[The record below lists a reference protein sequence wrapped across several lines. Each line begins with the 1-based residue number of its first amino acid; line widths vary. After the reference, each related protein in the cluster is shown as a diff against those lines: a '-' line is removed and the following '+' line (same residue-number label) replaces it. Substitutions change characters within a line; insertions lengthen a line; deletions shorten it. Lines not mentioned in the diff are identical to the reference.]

1 MKIGENSQIIA
12 NEIDIHPTVE
22 IGDNVKIECDTIK
35 IGKFSKIGHDVKINC
50 KNFEAGSWLFLW
62 DRVEV
67 GRGGC
72 TGPNSN
78 VKIGNH
84 VGIFENTIINPSE
97 SIEIGDDVGIGG
109 EVMIWTHGAWLDV
122 TQGFPSDFGPV
133 KIGNNVWLPA
143 RSIVLPNVT
152 IGDDTVI
159 GIGSVINRDLP
170 SGCFAAGSPCKVIR
184 ENCYPRELNSEELEN
199 IVLNIIDDW
208 SNLLEDKNIKH
219 VDVSYDSDK
228 KRITLEQ
235 RKMSTIISKDGDT
248 KNRKWREFT
257 HYDIDKKEMTG
268 LTSKVSEDLRDYL
281 RRRGIK
287 IYTEKPFKSIKPEW
301 TL

>member
-1 MKIGENSQIIA
+1 M
-12 NEIDIHPTVE
+12 
-22 IGDNVKIECDTIK
+22 
-35 IGKFSKIGHDVKINC
+35 
-50 KNFEAGSWLFLW
+50 W

-78 VKIGNH
+78 VRIGNH
-84 VGIFENTIINPSE
+84 VGIFEGTIINPSE
-97 SIEIGDDVGIGG
+97 SVEIGNDVGIGG
-109 EVMIWTHGAWLDV
+109 EVMIWTHGAWLDG

-184 ENCYPRELNSEELEN
+184 EDCYPKELNKKELQKKC
-199 IVLNIIDDW
+199 
-208 SNLLEDKNIKH
+208 LEITNNWCKLHKDKNISISSLRIWG
-219 VDVSYDSDK
+219 DGI
-228 KRITLEQ
+228 ITLKQ
-235 RKMSTIISKDGDT
+235 
-248 KNRKWREFT
+248 KNKFT
-257 HYDIDKKEMTG
+257 HYDTRTKKMSG
-268 LTSKVSEDLRDYL
+268 FDNKVSEDLRDYL
-281 RRRGIK
+281 RREGIK
-287 IYTEKPFKSIKPEW
+287 IYTNKPFESIKPEW
-301 TL
+301 L

>member
-1 MKIGENSQIIA
+1 MNNFQLGNNSKITCNKAEIDDSVVIGNNVQIECDSIKIGKFG
-12 NEIDIHPTVE
+12 V
-22 IGDNVKIECDTIK
+22 IGDNVKITCKSLDVGDWLYMCD
-35 IGKFSKIGHDVKINC
+35 DVEI
-50 KNFEAGSWLFLW
+50 
-62 DRVEV
+62 

-72 TGPNSN
+72 TSPNSN

-84 VGIFENTIINPSE
+84 VGIFERTILNPSD

-133 KIGNNVWLPA
+133 KIGNRVWLPA

-152 IGDDTVI
+152 IGDDIVI

-184 ENCYPRELNSEELEN
+184 ENCYPKGLSYQDIEIKSLDIML
-199 IVLNIIDDW
+199 DW
-208 SNLLEDKNIKH
+208 CKLHKDKNITDITWR
-219 VDVSYDSDK
+219 VWGSVM
-228 KRITLEQ
+228 ITLKQ
-235 RKMSTIISKDGDT
+235 GD
-248 KNRKWREFT
+248 KFT
-257 HYDIDKKEMTG
+257 HYNVRTKEMKG
-268 LTSKVSEDLRDYL
+268 HSNNVSEDLRDYL

-287 IYTEKPFKSIKPEW
+287 IYTDKHFQSISPEW
-301 TL
+301 L